1 MEQPLWRFS
10 SNLNAI
16 LSTEI
21 QMVLKLLS
29 HSKEF
34 SIHPNFDTI
43 SYYLLSL
50 SAHISKWVGLIVES
64 TTTHAL
70 PISQRREE
78 CRSWLV
84 DYTPW
89 GLPLYSS
96 QILTP
101 GHGYL
106 ERYRWFLQLIHTKQ
120 LTSKSNSIIKSCM
133 LNMSYIDGKH
143 VLFLVLHLVYF

>member
-1 MEQPLWRFS
+1 MLFWALKYKWY
-10 SNLNAI
+10 SNYFLIAKNFLFIRI
-16 LSTEI
+16 LTPTPI
-21 QMVLKLLS
+21 
-29 HSKEF
+29 
-34 SIHPNFDTI
+34 TC
-43 SYYLLSL
+43 
-50 SAHISKWVGLIVES
+50 WVYRRTFPSGWLIVES